1 MAQKTNLNISPYFDD
16 FDAEKNFYK
25 VLFNPGR
32 PIQSRELNTFQSILQ
47 NQIESFGSHV
57 FKEGSKVIPGGTHY
71 DSDYHAVKINSLS
84 FGVEVSQYVEQYI
97 GKKIRG
103 QTSGLTA
110 SVKQVVFPN
119 DQVSDITLYV
129 KYLDSDQEFSGGTF
143 IDGET
148 LLSTDPISYGV
159 ANILINGGAP
169 FASLI
174 SSGATLIG
182 SAVSIDNGIY
192 FVRGTFATVSAQ
204 TLILEY
210 FSQFPSYRV
219 GLKVSEDIIT
229 AKEDNTLY
237 DNAKGFNN
245 FSSPGA
251 DRLKITLSLT
261 KKRLDDY
268 NDTNFVELFRIED
281 GIIKKTNTETDY
293 AYIKDYMAKRTHD
306 ESGNYTVNPFT
317 LSLNNS
323 VNDFTGSNGK
333 YLSGELTTQGN
344 TPSDDLMCVTV
355 SPGKAYVKGYDVEK
369 TYTTVIDV
377 DKPRDTQKIDD
388 VLVPFDIGNRL
399 TVNNVFGSPDLK
411 ESIDFY
417 NRRRDSSNSA
427 QGDKIG
433 DARAYIFKVTD
444 AAYTGAST
452 TWDLYL
458 YEIEFFTELT
468 LVESLTSSQIKQSS
482 RVVGQ
487 SSGAIGYAVSDGDGT
502 SVVKIRVESGRFVQ
516 NETIFIDGIEENKS
530 NIKSLKVFSS
540 SDIKSVFK
548 SGSPNFIADVVLKT
562 RIAPGYSLNDTV
574 SIERVDD
581 NSATLKSPKGLSGIT
596 ENTIVKYTIPGNTVE
611 TFNRVS
617 AVGASTLTLVPIESV
632 TSVNSGSVPGASDGN
647 SGTIENVTFKIGAS
661 EIDNP
666 EKAFL
671 YSILPN
677 NTISSVDLDG
687 SQLTFTAQTISS
699 YSLAVGSDLVAS
711 LSPSDFN
718 LPGNSGTVKF
728 DTFDAEKYSIH
739 YTDGTIEP
747 LTQDKVV
754 FTNNFSTLT
763 FNNIS
768 NKTIDSVTASF
779 IKSGIQSKA
788 KVLKKSDILDVTL
801 SKYKSSGS
809 NSSNS
814 VNDSLTYNRYYG
826 LRVQDEEI
834 CLRNP
839 DAVRVISVYE
849 AIDSDVSFDTVVIGS
864 EVETVL
870 VGEDF
875 EGVNSQSV
883 ARVVSKSSNS
893 VDIVYLNGT
902 TLQVGEEIRFR
913 STNTVAII
921 ESISP
926 GSYKD
931 ITSDFKLDKG
941 QKDEYYDYS
950 RLVRNNGAGEPSKK
964 LKIVYDRYHV
974 NADDSGD
981 LYSVLSYFA
990 DDYGT
995 SIPKVGRFGIRA
1007 SDIIDFRPR
1016 VTNFTGS
1023 SSSPFSKSGRTFGN
1037 SPKVIIT
1044 PNEAS
1049 LISYDVYLPR
1059 IDKLYLDSTGS
1070 FALEKGIPSLNPKQP
1085 RRSSDELELASI
1097 ILPPYLFDTSDARID
1112 MVDNRRYTMRD
1123 IGILENRVENLE
1135 EVTSLSLLEV
1145 NTQTLQIKDADGFDR
1160 FKTGFFA
1167 DSFNDTSLLNLPSS
1181 LSEVDMEVNE
1191 LTPLKSRNVV
1201 TYKVLPES
1209 DISIED
1215 YDSSVDYKLLDS
1227 RIRKTG
1233 NVITLDYQDRDWI
1246 TQELA
1251 TRVENVN
1258 PFHVIQYVGDIR
1270 LNPFE
1275 DTWIRTVQ
1283 LSDNTIRHSLALNL
1297 ESQVNTERVE
1307 LNNVSNGISAGN
1319 HGLGQNE
1326 FRDTFLNL
1334 NMSASRPLA
1343 THTVTSNDSDSASST
1358 ERTFIDS
1365 EIDQFMRSR
1374 NTEFSSSNLKS
1385 FTRYY
1390 PFLDGFGNIDVTPKL
1405 IQVTKDLQRNNP
1417 GTNGTFQTGETVSVW
1432 NDGIEIMTFRLAE
1445 SNHKSGAFNNPNRTY
1460 DVNPYNRSETIPSG
1474 YSQSSTTLNI
1484 DTLSLSDDANGELY
1498 GGYLVETALLIGTDS
1513 GATAYVNEIRLV
1525 TDNYGD
1531 LIGTFFVREPNTQP
1545 PPPLRIPTGTKTF
1558 KLSSSPQ
1565 NENGIVGSTNISSA
1579 ESTYVSRGTINTF
1592 QNTIRITE
1600 LSASLSTTNNIRVR
1614 TLTATRGESI
1624 STIETPE
1631 PVRNFITNEFITN
1644 NVTNVTRV
1652 TRNITNVTN
1661 VRRINRITN
1670 NINNIVQQQRYTDPL
1685 AQTFLVGTARGL
1697 NSFNDDENGAFLTGV
1712 DLFFASVDSGN
1723 APITIQVRT
1732 TEFGIPT
1739 LTVIGDPVTLRPTDT
1754 VNGTSTI
1761 LRDNVSVDGSVATR
1775 VTFPYPIFLPPSTE
1789 YAIVLMAPESDEYTV
1804 FTARMGENTLNTAN
1818 LPDAESVR
1826 YTQQFAIGSLF
1837 KSQNGSTWTPDQY
1850 EDMKFKLYKAEFTST
1865 EGVAYLGNSDLTRSN
1880 SYERLIQNNAITV
1893 LPRKLKVG
1901 IDTTS
1906 NADVVNT
1913 LTPGR
1918 KIQDLVKTYVTGF
1931 VEKVGSKATSIGI
1944 ETGGRDY
1951 TEGSST
1957 VNTFNVIGHGSG
1969 LTLSITA
1976 NADGTIT
1983 SASSSHP
1990 GRGYAIGDV
1999 IGIVTS
2005 SVTGTNNVPSGEN
2018 AFFTVTSNGST
2029 VDTLYLTNVSGDSF
2043 GLDDLVYYNDGGA
2056 TVALGNTHVI
2066 SSEEY
2071 LGDYYD
2077 GRHAQIRHFDHGMYA
2092 GNNLVELKDVSPDTP
2107 RIKTTSAMTR
2117 DSASVNVLASDI
2129 SKFTKFE
2136 GVNVSAT
2143 NPGYILIGNE
2153 IISYTGASSTQLTG
2167 IDRGL
2172 HGTVAVPHA
2181 IDTFMQKYEIA
2192 GVSLRRINKKHNIV
2206 DTDIDIDSYYIF
2218 LQTGSVDSTFT
2229 PTIPVGANRSTD
2241 GSLSG
2246 SGALTFNSYK
2256 NVGGNLASASE
2267 NVLYDTVNPMVSAIV
2282 PGTAV
2287 SLDAQVRTVSA
2298 TSVRGSETSFLDQP
2312 YVDVELNKPNKM
2324 SSLRMVASKVNADQY
2339 LTDIPRS
2346 RSNTLALS
2354 FATTNYNLSPM
2365 LFLDSAAA
2373 EYTKHRIN
2381 NPISNYVTDK
2391 RTSSVIE
2398 DPHEAIY
2405 VSKTIRLQQPSNTLR
2420 VNITAHRDESADF
2433 RVMYSL
2439 LKPEGSSQLQV
2450 FEMFPGYDNLT
2461 TDLDTDGFLDVV
2473 DPSKNSGLPD
2483 KYVSGSV
2490 QNQFSQY
2497 EYTAPNVGPFIG
2509 FAIKIVMSSTKM
2521 DKYPRI
2527 RDIRSIGL
2535 A

>member
-1 MAQKTNLNISPYFDD
+1 MAQKTNLNINPYFDD

-32 PIQSRELNTFQSILQ
+32 PIQSRELNTIQSILQ
-47 NQIESFGSHV
+47 GQIESFGSHV

-71 DSDYHAVKINSLS
+71 DSDYHAVKINPLS
-84 FGVEVSQYVEQYI
+84 FGVEVSQYIEQYI

-110 SVKQVVFPN
+110 SVKKVVFPN

-129 KYLDSDQEFSGGTF
+129 KYLDSDQGFSGGTF

-148 LLSTDPISYGV
+148 LLSTNPISYGI
-159 ANILINGGAP
+159 ANVLINQGTP

-192 FVRGTFATVSAQ
+192 FVRGTFAAVTAQ

-219 GLKVSEDIIT
+219 GLKISEEIIT

-268 NDTNFVELFRIED
+268 NDTDFVELFRIED
-281 GIIKKTNTETDY
+281 GIVKKTNTETDY

-317 LSLNNS
+317 ISLNNS
-323 VNDFTGSNGK
+323 LNDFTGSNGK
-333 YLSGELTTQGN
+333 YLRGDLTSQGN
-344 TPSDDLMCVTV
+344 TPSDDLMCITV

-377 DKPRDTQKIDD
+377 DKPRDTQTIDD
-388 VLVPFDIGNRL
+388 ILVPFDIGNKL
-399 TVNNVFGSPDLK
+399 TVNNVFGSPELK
-411 ESIDFY
+411 DTVDFY
-417 NRRRDSSNSA
+417 NKRRGSGSSA

-458 YEIEFFTELT
+458 YDITLFTELT
-468 LVESLTSSQIKQSS
+468 LVETLSSDEIKQSS

-487 SSGAIGYAVSDGDGT
+487 ASGAVGYAVSDGDGT
-502 SVVKIRVESGRFVQ
+502 SILKIRVESGRFVQ
-516 NETIFIDGIEENKS
+516 NETIFIDGIEDNKR

-548 SGSPNFIADVVLKT
+548 SGTTNFIADVVLKT
-562 RIAPGYSLNDTV
+562 RIAFGYSFNDTV

-581 NSATLKSPKGLSGIT
+581 NSASLKSPKGFSGIT
-596 ENTIVKYTIPGNTVE
+596 TNTIVKYTIPGNSVE
-611 TFNRVS
+611 TFNRIDS
-617 AVGASTLTLVPIESV
+617 INPTSITLVPIESV
-632 TSVNSGSVPGASDGN
+632 TSVNSGTVPSASDGN
-647 SGTIENVTFKIGAS
+647 SGTIENVPFKIGTS

-666 EKAFL
+666 EKAYF

-677 NTISSVDLDG
+677 KTIASVDLDG

-699 YSLAVGSDLVAS
+699 YSLSVGSDRLAS

-718 LPGNSGTVKF
+718 LPGNSGSIKF

-739 YTDGTIEP
+739 YTDGSIEP
-747 LTQDKVV
+747 LTKDKVV
-754 FTNNFSTLT
+754 FTNNFATVT

-768 NKTIDSVTASF
+768 NKTITSVTASF
-779 IKSGIQSKA
+779 VKSGIQSKT
-788 KVLKKSDILDVTL
+788 KVLKKSDTLTVSL

-809 NSSNS
+809 NGSNS
-814 VNDSLTYNRYYG
+814 VNDSLTYNPYYG

-834 CLRNP
+834 CLRHP
-839 DAVRVISVYE
+839 DVVNVLAVYE
-849 AIDSDVSFDTVVIGS
+849 AIDSDVSFDSITIGS
-864 EVETVL
+864 SAETVL
-870 VGEDF
+870 IGEDL
-875 EGVNSQSV
+875 EGLDSQSV
-883 ARVVSKSSNS
+883 ARVISKSSTS
-893 VDIVYLNGT
+893 VEIVYLNAT
-902 TLQVGEEIRFR
+902 TLRVNEEIRFR
-913 STNTVAII
+913 STDTTATID
-921 ESISP
+921 SISP

-931 ITSDFKLDKG
+931 ITSDFRLDKG

-950 RLVRNNGAGEPSKK
+950 RLIRINGAVEPSKK
-964 LKIVYDRYHV
+964 LTVVYDRYDV
-974 NADDSGD
+974 SVDDSGD
-981 LYSVLSYFA
+981 LYSVVSY
-990 DDYGT
+990 DSNDYGT
-995 SIPKVGRFGIRA
+995 SIPVVGRFRVKA

-1016 VTNFTGS
+1016 VSHFSGS
-1023 SSSPFSKSGRTFGN
+1023 SNSPFSKDGRNFGN

-1049 LISYDVYLPR
+1049 LISYDVFLPR
-1059 IDKLYLDSTGS
+1059 IDKLYLDATGAFS
-1070 FALEKGIPSLNPKQP
+1070 LEKGIPSLNPKQP
-1085 RRSSDELELASI
+1085 RRSADELELASI

-1123 IGILENRVENLE
+1123 IGALENRVETLE
-1135 EVTSLSLLEV
+1135 EVTSLSLLELS
-1145 NTQTLQIKDADGFDR
+1145 TQTLQIKDADGFDR

-1167 DSFNDTSLLNLPSS
+1167 DSFNDTSLINLPLS
-1181 LSEVDMEVNE
+1181 LSEVDSEVHE
-1191 LTPLKSRNVV
+1191 LTPLKSRNVIP
-1201 TYKVLPES
+1201 YKVLTES
-1209 DISIED
+1209 NISTED
-1215 YDSSVDYKLLDS
+1215 YDTSVNYTLLDN
-1227 RIRKTG
+1227 RVRKTG
-1233 NVITLDYQDRDWI
+1233 NVLTLDYKNRDWI
-1246 TQELA
+1246 TQPLA

-1275 DTWIRTVQ
+1275 DIWIRTVQ
-1283 LSDNTIRHSLALNL
+1283 LSDNTIKHSLALNL
-1297 ESQVNTERVE
+1297 ESEINTERFD
-1307 LNNVSNGISAGN
+1307 LNNIGGGISAGN
-1319 HGLGQNE
+1319 QGLGQNE

-1334 NMSASRPLA
+1334 SMSESSLPSE
-1343 THTVTSNDSDSASST
+1343 TTNSKDSDTASTT

-1365 EIDQFMRSR
+1365 ETDQYMRSR

-1390 PFLDGFGNIDVTPKL
+1390 PFLDGFGNIDVVPKL
-1405 IQVTKDLQRNNP
+1405 IQVTKDIERTNP
-1417 GTNGTFQTGETVSVW
+1417 GTNGSFQTGETVSVW
-1432 NDGIEIMTFRLAE
+1432 NDGVEIMTFRVAE
-1445 SNHKSGAFNNPNRTY
+1445 SNHKSGAFDNPSRVY
-1460 DVNPYNRSETIPSG
+1460 DTNPYDRNETIPSG

-1484 DTLSLSDDANGELY
+1484 DTLSLSDDANGEVY
-1498 GGYLVETALLIGTDS
+1498 GGYLVETALLIGSDS

-1531 LIGTFFVREPNTQP
+1531 LIGTFFLRDPNTQP
-1545 PPPLRIPTGTKTF
+1545 PPALRVATGTKTF

-1565 NENGIVGSTNISSA
+1565 NENGVIGSTSISSA

-1592 QNTIRITE
+1592 QNTIRVTE
-1600 LSASLSTTNNIRVR
+1600 LSASLTTTNNIRLK

-1624 STIETPE
+1624 STIQTPE
-1631 PVRNFITNEFITN
+1631 PVQNFITQEFITQDI
-1644 NVTNVTRV
+1644 T
-1652 TRNITNVTN
+1652 NITNVTE
-1661 VRRINRITN
+1661 VTEVTN
-1670 NINNIVQQQRYTDPL
+1670 NINNIIQQQVYSDPL

-1697 NSFNDDENGAFLTGV
+1697 NSFNDDENGAFLTAV

-1723 APITIQVRT
+1723 APITVQIRT

-1739 LTVIGDPVTLRPTDT
+1739 LTVIGDPVTLRPTDK
-1754 VNGTSTI
+1754 VNGTNTI
-1761 LRDNVSVDGSVATR
+1761 LRDNVSTDGSVATR

-1804 FTARMGENTLNTAN
+1804 FTARMGENTLDTSN
-1818 LPDAESVR
+1818 LPDAQSVR

-1865 EGVAYLGNSDLTRSN
+1865 QGVAYFGNSDLTQSN

-1901 IDTTS
+1901 IDTIS
-1906 NADVVNT
+1906 NSDIVGI
-1913 LTPGR
+1913 LTAGR
-1918 KIQDLVKTYVTGF
+1918 KIQDLSKTYMNGF
-1931 VEKVGSKATSIGI
+1931 IEKVGSNVTSIGI
-1944 ETGGRDY
+1944 ETGGRNY
-1951 TEGSST
+1951 PVGLST
-1957 VNTFNVIGHGSG
+1957 VGTFNITGHGSG
-1969 LTLSITA
+1969 LTMNITA
-1976 NADGTIT
+1976 DSTGTIV
-1983 SASSSHP
+1983 SAAASNP
-1990 GRGYAIGDV
+1990 GRGYSIGDV
-1999 IGIVTS
+1999 VGIVTS
-2005 SVTGTNNVPSGEN
+2005 DVTGTNDVSSGEN
-2018 AFFTVTSNGST
+2018 GAFVVTSNSNT
-2029 VDTLYLTNVSGDSF
+2029 VDTLYLSGVSGSTF
-2043 GLDDLVYYNDGGA
+2043 SLDDLVYLDDGGS
-2056 TVALGNTHVI
+2056 TVALAQTHIV

-2071 LGDYYD
+2071 LGSYYD
-2077 GRHAQIRHFDHGMYA
+2077 GKHALVRHFDHGMYA
-2092 GNNLVELKDVSPDTP
+2092 GNNIVELKDVSPDTP
-2107 RIKTTSAMTR
+2107 RVKMTSSITR
-2117 DSASVNVLASDI
+2117 DSQTLNVLASDI
-2129 SKFTKFE
+2129 SKFTNFE
-2136 GVNVSAT
+2136 GAEVGQTNV
-2143 NPGYILIGNE
+2143 GYIKVNNE
-2153 IISYTGASSTQLTG
+2153 IMSYSSPVGTQIGGLQ
-2167 IDRGL
+2167 RGL
-2172 HGTVAVPHA
+2172 HGTVAVPHPA
-2181 IDTFMQKYEIA
+2181 GSFIQKYEVA
-2192 GVSLRRINKKHNIV
+2192 EVSLRRINKKHQIV

-2218 LQTGSVDSTFT
+2218 LETGSLDSNFT
-2229 PTIPVGANRSTD
+2229 PAIHVGANRSSDGSMSGT
-2241 GSLSG
+2241 GSLS
-2246 SGALTFNSYK
+2246 FNSEK
-2256 NVGGNLASASE
+2256 SVGGNLASASE
-2267 NVLYDTVNPMVSAIV
+2267 NVLYDTVNPMISAIV
-2282 PGTAV
+2282 PGPAV
-2287 SLDAQVRTVSA
+2287 SLDGQVRTVSA
-2298 TSVRGSETSFLDQP
+2298 TSVKGSETSFLDQS

-2324 SSLRMVASKVNADQY
+2324 NSLKMIASKVNADAY

-2365 LFLDSAAA
+2365 VFLDSASA
-2373 EYTKHRIN
+2373 EYMKHRIN
-2381 NPISNYVTDK
+2381 SPVSNYITDK
-2391 RTSSVIE
+2391 RTSTFVE

-2405 VSKTIRLQQPSNTLR
+2405 VSKTIRLQHPSNTLR

-2439 LKPEGSSQLQV
+2439 LKPEVNSSILT
-2450 FEMFPGYDNLT
+2450 FEMFPGYNNLT
-2461 TDLDTDGFLDVV
+2461 TDLDTDGFLDVINT
-2473 DPSKNSGLPD
+2473 SNNSGLPD
-2483 KYVSGSV
+2483 KFVPGSI
-2490 QNQFSQY
+2490 QNQFLQY

-2509 FAIKIVMSSTKM
+2509 FSIKIVMSSTKM

-2527 RDIRSIGL
+2527 RDIRAIGL